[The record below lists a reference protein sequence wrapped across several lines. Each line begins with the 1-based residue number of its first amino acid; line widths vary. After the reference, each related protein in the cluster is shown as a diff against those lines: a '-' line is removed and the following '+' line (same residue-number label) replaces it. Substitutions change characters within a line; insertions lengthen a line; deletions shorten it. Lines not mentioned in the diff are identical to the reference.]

1 MQTITKKKVVDCR
14 LFPSEIKCSL
24 MISGTEDE
32 FLETAIPHAITR
44 HGHKNSPELRTQI
57 KGMMEDER

>member
-32 FLETAIPHAITR
+32 VLETAIHHAITR

>member
-1 MQTITKKKVVDCR
+1 MQTTPSRRVADCR
-14 LFPSEIKCSL
+14 LYPSEIKCSL

-32 FLETAIPHAITR
+32 VLETAIHHAITK

-57 KGMMEDER
+57 KGMLKDER